1 MKRNLFLLFTAFSLL
16 AAACADYKSQID
28 ELQKDIDALEANL
41 TSIET
46 VTANLGAL
54 RNLLAVGQSGD
65 PIVSVTPTA
74 DGFSFSFKN
83 NGEIKV
89 SNNTAGIS
97 VGEADGSYY
106 WMLDGK
112 PLKDASGANANIAVS
127 PKFHSKD
134 GKVEVST
141 DSGKTWTVLPSST
154 SAVITKVEE
163 DASGITVTL
172 LGGTQVV
179 FPKESKM
186 TVMIS
191 GDGSTLAGQG
201 RVIVDYLIEG
211 GSGQYTVATS
221 QSKGW
226 SPMLIEENSFKG
238 QIVFVASGNPESD
251 EVVVYVSDGSGQMIA
266 TKLNLSTLIPD
277 EQFPVMYPVYD
288 AYNIG
293 CEGGSVDVAV
303 NTNLEFDI
311 TIAPEAGQ
319 WLTMTGTKA
328 VRQDKITFSAPAND
342 ATTMRSAAV
351 TLSAGAYIKTVMVC
365 QDGRMPSVGQNLSEN
380 GTANCYIVPGEGDY
394 YFDATVIGNGQQGII
409 EGAGFHTDNASI
421 VPADVDILYEFST
434 DVLIENLRLEDGKVY
449 FHATGAKGNLSLC
462 ALDDDWN
469 ILWSWHLWFTDI
481 PKEKTHTSEDGQQ
494 FTLMDRNLGAT
505 SADPA
510 DGEATY
516 GLYYQWGRKDPFE
529 YSTIYTWVKRSL
541 TTTLAFVV
549 QAPTLPLTTDLD
561 HSFNWLSE
569 FNYYLWG
576 NPDTKTTKPL
586 KELTK
591 SIYDPCPVGYMVPP
605 ASVYVVFRDKS
616 RLEFITNGFIF
627 RGDYGQTS
635 FYPYAGRVYQSSY
648 DAFGYNQEEIYAAVW
663 NSNSTTYNIGVYDGG
678 ACMSFRVKTINM
690 AVNNGDFCARGIPVR
705 CVKQQ

>member
-1 MKRNLFLLFTAFSLL
+1 MKIKLFPLIAVCALL
-16 AAACADYKSQID
+16 
-28 ELQKDIDALEANL
+28 L
-41 TSIET
+41 TSCTDYQSEIDRLKSEIDKT
-46 VTANLGAL
+46 SEVLESLGDVSANLGAL
-54 RNLLAVGQSGD
+54 RDVMAFVQTGD
-65 PIVSVTPTA
+65 YVESIVPSSNGYTFTFINNGSVTV
-74 DGFSFSFKN
+74 G
-83 NGEIKV
+83 G
-89 SNNTAGIS
+89 NTAGIS
-97 VGEADGSYY
+97 VSGTDGDYY
-106 WMLDGK
+106 WTLGGTS
-112 PLKDASGANANIAVS
+112 LKDASGANARVAVS
-127 PKFHSKD
+127 PKFRVKD
-134 GKVEVST
+134 GKPQIST
-141 DSGKTWTVLPSST
+141 DSGKTWTEIASESEP
-154 SAVITKVEE
+154 VIKKVEE
-163 DASGITVTL
+163 DTSSIRVTF
-172 LGGTQVV
+172 LGGTEVV

-277 EQFPVMYPVYD
+277 EDFPLMLPTYD

-293 CEGGSVDVAV
+293 CEGGSVEVTV
-303 NTNLEFDI
+303 NSNLEYDI
-311 TIAPEAGQ
+311 TIDPEAGQ

-529 YSTIYTWVKRSL
+529 YSTIYAWVKRSL

-561 HSFNWLSE
+561 HSFNWLAE